1 MEVQSNEHGGIKGI
15 GVIEE
20 MNFDGAYFFELFW
33 SDTIKLFWPVRPLS
47 TIEMEKCIKR
57 RIFFLEKCK

>member
-1 MEVQSNEHGGIKGI
+1 MNPMKMIDTKEVQSNEHGGIKGI

-33 SDTIKLFWPVRPLS
+33 SDTIKLFWPVRPLLL
-47 TIEMEKCIKR
+47 K
-57 RIFFLEKCK
+57 

>member
-33 SDTIKLFWPVRPLS
+33 SDTIKLFWPVRPL
-47 TIEMEKCIKR
+47 MLK
-57 RIFFLEKCK
+57 